1 MCVGLPGKVIEVKG
15 KRAKVQ
21 QRKHSHWVD
30 LSVLERRVKKGDYLI
45 DYQGVAINKIAP
57 KQAKEILKL
66 VAPPC

>member
-1 MCVGLPGKVIEVKG
+1 MCVGLPGKVIEIKG

-45 DYQGVAINKIAP
+45 DYQGVAINKIAS

-66 VAPPC
+66 VS